1 ASLPHH
7 ASIHISLLSSTHP
20 PTPQHSPLPLHDA
33 LPIFV
38 WLVPLIAAVF
48 AGYLLYNRLHEYG
61 PPITIMFRDAT
72 GLKPGQSEIRYRRSE
87 EHTSELQLPYDL
99 VCRLLLEK
107 KKDEI
112 VTLDFAAR

>member
-48 AGYLLYNRLHEYG
+48 AGYLLYNRMHEYG
-61 PPITIMFRDAT
+61 PTIRIMFRDAT
-72 GLKPGQSEIRYRRSE
+72 GLKPGQSEIRYRGVMVG
-87 EHTSELQLPYDL
+87 ELTALELTPDRAYVL
-99 VCRLLLEK
+99 LTARLRREA
-107 KKDEI
+107 DDI
-112 VTLDFAAR
+112 ARTG